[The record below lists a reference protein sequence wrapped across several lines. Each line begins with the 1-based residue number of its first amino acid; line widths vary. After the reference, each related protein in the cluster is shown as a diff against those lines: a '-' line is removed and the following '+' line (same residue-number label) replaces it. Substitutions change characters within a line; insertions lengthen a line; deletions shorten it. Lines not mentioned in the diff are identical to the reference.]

1 MSFALH
7 LLTCKD
13 VIINHIFNHGLR
25 EGVRLFALLQ
35 KDYKVSYSLAMFT
48 LFPVYIKLNDDTH
61 CLEYSLIRVLPIY
74 IKTLLTLIKNF
85 QKQLVETRN
94 DLLVLYCLYFVFSN
108 ALILLEKD
116 SKCSSTK
123 TIPFSLITVMHRNFT
138 NTRLKLKV
146 IWNPLDSNFLYVWS
160 SLHFSRRC

>member
-94 DLLVLYCLYFVFSN
+94 DYLVLYCLYFVFSN
-108 ALILLEKD
+108 ALILVEKD
-116 SKCSSTK
+116 FNVNSTK
-123 TIPFSLITVMHRNFT
+123 TIPFSLLTVMHRNLT
-138 NTRLKLKV
+138 NSRLKLKV
-146 IWNPLDSNFLYVWS
+146 IWNLLDSNFLYVWS

>member
-1 MSFALH
+1 
-7 LLTCKD
+7 
-13 VIINHIFNHGLR
+13 
-25 EGVRLFALLQ
+25 
-35 KDYKVSYSLAMFT
+35 MFT

-94 DLLVLYCLYFVFSN
+94 DFSGIILPIQIIVVFSN
-108 ALILLEKD
+108 ALVLLEKD

-123 TIPFSLITVMHRNFT
+123 TIPFFIVN
-138 NTRLKLKV
+138 
-146 IWNPLDSNFLYVWS
+146 SNA
-160 SLHFSRRC
+160 